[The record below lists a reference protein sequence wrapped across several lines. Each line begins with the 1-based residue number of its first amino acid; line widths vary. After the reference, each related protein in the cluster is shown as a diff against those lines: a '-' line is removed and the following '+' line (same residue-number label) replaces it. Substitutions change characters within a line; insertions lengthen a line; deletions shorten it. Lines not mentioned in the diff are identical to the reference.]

1 MSRKSAI
8 KGSVGEVVIYQAG
21 KETPSI
27 EVRLEKDSL
36 WLNLNQI
43 AALFERDKSVISR
56 HLRKVFETGEL
67 ERKATVA
74 FYATVQNEG
83 GRTVERQVEHF
94 NLDAIISVGYRVN
107 SKRGTQFRIWATRV
121 LRDHVLKG
129 YSVNERRLKE
139 LNQAVR
145 LIGQVAGRKELTG
158 DEASA
163 LLKVAADYSYALDL
177 LDDYDNRRVTPRDV
191 SEQSAAPLEYE
202 EAIAMIDGLRK
213 KFGASSLFGTEKDRG
228 LEAALGAV
236 VQSFGGRDLYPSLE
250 EKAANLLYFMVKNHP
265 FTDGN
270 KRIGAALFLR
280 FMEKNGALYRADG
293 SKRIADNALVAMT
306 LLIAESKPTERDII
320 TAMTVNLINRKN

>member
-1 MSRKSAI
+1 MTKETPI
-8 KGSVGEVVIYQAG
+8 KGSMGEVVIYR
-21 KETPSI
+21 TPDGRAQLD
-27 EVRLEKDSL
+27 VRLEGDTL
-36 WLNLNQI
+36 WLAQKQMSE
-43 AALFERDKSVISR
+43 LFDTERSVITK
-56 HLRKVFETGEL
+56 HLQNIFRTGEL
-67 ERKATVA
+67 GRESVCAKFAHTAEDGKTYKTA
-74 FYATVQNEG
+74 FY
-83 GRTVERQVEHF
+83 

-107 SKRGTQFRIWATRV
+107 SKRGTQFRVWATRV
-121 LRDHVLKG
+121 LRDHLLKG

-139 LNQAVR
+139 INQAIR
-145 LIGQVAGRKELTG
+145 LIGHVAERREFTG

-191 SEQSAAPLEYE
+191 SEESAAPLEYE
-202 EAIAMIDGLRK
+202 EALAMIDGLRK

-228 LEAALGAV
+228 LDAALGAV

-250 EKAANLLYFMVKNHP
+250 EKAANLIYFLVKNHP

-306 LLIAESKPTERDII
+306 LLIAESRPSERDII